1 MIISLIFIN
10 SLVIY
15 QAADQPTLS
24 EEKYMLPQVVDSSKE
39 QLSVRAVE
47 DDDEKLLP
55 SLDLSLKSDF
65 EPMETTGSESVEEV
79 KESFIPS
86 PEISSVYPGYYQAF
100 IPVPIP
106 FWPSNMVLQGEDG
119 VTKASEHQILKPT
132 PVFPKE
138 PVNVDELVGLSHLS
152 IGDGAG
158 RQVESSSLSLKLT
171 GEPSSRQSAFHARND
186 NS

>member
-1 MIISLIFIN
+1 
-10 SLVIY
+10 
-15 QAADQPTLS
+15 
-24 EEKYMLPQVVDSSKE
+24 MLPQVVDSSKE
-39 QLSVRAVE
+39 QISVPHLQTVQ

-55 SLDLSLKSDF
+55 SLNLSLKSDF
-65 EPMETTGSESVEEV
+65 EPMETMHSESVEEV
-79 KESFIPS
+79 KESFIAS
-86 PEISSVYPGYYQAF
+86 PEIPSIYPAYYQAF

-106 FWPSNMVLQGEDG
+106 LWPSNMVLQGEDR

-132 PVFPKE
+132 PVLPKE

-152 IGDGAG
+152 LGDAAG
-158 RQVESSSLSLKLT
+158 RQVVSSSLSLKLT